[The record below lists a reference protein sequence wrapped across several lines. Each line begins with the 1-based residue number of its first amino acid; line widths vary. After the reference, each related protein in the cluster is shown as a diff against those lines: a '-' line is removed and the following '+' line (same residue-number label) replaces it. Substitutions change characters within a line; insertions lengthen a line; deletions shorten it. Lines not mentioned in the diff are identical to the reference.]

1 MKRIIEQVQEFHE
14 VMGHPISK
22 ELKLISIDRSIQRL
36 GYKVEEINELKDA
49 IVENDLVEI
58 FDALGDLLYFIIG
71 DVVELGGQ
79 EVFEKIMN
87 EIHRSNMSKVCTTE
101 GEALRTIDK
110 YEKEGISCY
119 YAKVGKHYV
128 CYNRNND
135 KVLKSVNYS
144 KPDLFAIVE
153 FYKTK

>member
-1 MKRIIEQVQEFHE
+1 MNRFIEQVQEFHE
-14 VMGHPISK
+14 VFGHPVGTKLKPFPLGRGIARLAYK
-22 ELKLISIDRSIQRL
+22 QEELDEL
-36 GYKVEEINELKDA
+36 GVAIADGDIVETFDA
-49 IVENDLVEI
+49 IGDLV
-58 FDALGDLLYFIIG
+58 YFLMG

-79 EVFEKIMN
+79 EIFEKIFT
-87 EIHRSNMSKVCTTE
+87 EIHRSNMSKACTTE